1 MRRAKYFGRFA
12 MRLLLS
18 CLLVFCLLFCSTACV
33 PAQGDP
39 FAYAAAPFS
48 LSVEGTY
55 LPVNDSDGAPRPFA
69 AKITAGAPMNGDPTL
84 RDLTVTFTSPDTL
97 AGLTV
102 TAALSP
108 APEGTVTRAVTFTYP
123 SDYGQVSFTAEGGE
137 LDGFLRYA
145 EAWLPIGDVTAVS
158 PKAPDGSH
166 TVTGQTAE
174 REAVFTFV
182 EGEAFPVAVRLTDGR
197 GVVEMRM
204 RAEKQ

>member
-1 MRRAKYFGRFA
+1 
-12 MRLLLS
+12 MRLLLP
-18 CLLVFCLLFCSTACV
+18 CFTVLFLMLSLTACT
-33 PAQGDP
+33 PTASRDP

-48 LSVEGTY
+48 LMVEGTY
-55 LPVNDSDGAPRPFA
+55 LPAGDAEGTPRPFA
-69 AKITAGAPMNGDPTL
+69 ARISAGAPVDGDPTL
-84 RDLTVTFTSPDTL
+84 RDLTVTFTAPDTL

-102 TAALSP
+102 IATLSP
-108 APEGTVTRAVTFTYP
+108 APEGTVTRRVTFTYP

-158 PKAPDGSH
+158 PKTPDGSH
-166 TVTGQTAE
+166 TVTSQTAE

-182 EGEAFPVAVRLTDGR
+182 EGEAFPVVVRLTDGR

>member
-1 MRRAKYFGRFA
+1 
-12 MRLLLS
+12 MRLLLP
-18 CLLVFCLLFCSTACV
+18 CFTVLFLMLSLPACTPTA
-33 PAQGDP
+33 PRDP

-48 LSVEGTY
+48 LTVEGTY
-55 LPVNDSDGAPRPFA
+55 LPAGDAEGAPRPFA
-69 AKITAGAPMNGDPTL
+69 ARISAGAPVDGDPAL

-97 AGLTV
+97 AGLMVIAT
-102 TAALSP
+102 LSP

-166 TVTGQTAE
+166 TVTSQTAE

-182 EGEAFPVAVRLTDGR
+182 EGEAFPVVVRLTDGR

>member
-1 MRRAKYFGRFA
+1 
-12 MRLLLS
+12 MRLLLP
-18 CLLVFCLLFCSTACV
+18 CFTVLFLMLSLTACT
-33 PAQGDP
+33 PTASRDP

-48 LSVEGTY
+48 LTVEGTY
-55 LPVNDSDGAPRPFA
+55 LPAGDAEGTPRPFA
-69 AKITAGAPMNGDPTL
+69 ARISAGAPVDGDPTL
-84 RDLTVTFTSPDTL
+84 RDLTVTFTAPDTL

-102 TAALSP
+102 IATLSP
-108 APEGTVTRAVTFTYP
+108 APEGTVTRRVTFTYP

-166 TVTGQTAE
+166 TVTSQTAE

-182 EGEAFPVAVRLTDGR
+182 EGEAFPVVVRLTDGR

>member
-48 LSVEGTY
+48 VTVEGTY
-55 LPVNDSDGAPRPFA
+55 LPTSDEGGTPRPFA
-69 AKITAGAPMNGDPTL
+69 ARISVGAPVGGDPTL

-97 AGLTV
+97 TGLTV

-123 SDYGQVSFTAEGGE
+123 SDYGQVSFTAENGE
-137 LDGFLRYA
+137 RDGLLRYA
-145 EAWLPIGDVTAVS
+145 EAWLPIGDVAGIS
-158 PKAPDGSH
+158 PQDENGGY
-166 TVTGQTAE
+166 TIVRRTGE
-174 REAVFTFV
+174 REAVFSFA
-182 EGEAFPVAVRLTDGR
+182 EGQALPVGVRLTDGR
-197 GVVEMRM
+197 GVVEMRL
-204 RAEKQ
+204 RT

>member
-1 MRRAKYFGRFA
+1 
-12 MRLLLS
+12 MRLLLP
-18 CLLVFCLLFCSTACV
+18 CFTVLFLMLSLPACTPTA
-33 PAQGDP
+33 PRDP

-48 LSVEGTY
+48 VTVEGTY
-55 LPVNDSDGAPRPFA
+55 LPTSDEGGTPRPFA
-69 AKITAGAPMNGDPTL
+69 ARISVGAPVDGDPTL

-182 EGEAFPVAVRLTDGR
+182 EGEAFPVIVRLTDGR
-197 GVVEMRM
+197 GVVEMRL
-204 RAEKQ
+204 RT

>member
-1 MRRAKYFGRFA
+1 
-12 MRLLLS
+12 MRLLLPCFTVLFLMLSLTS
-18 CLLVFCLLFCSTACV
+18 CTPTASR
-33 PAQGDP
+33 DP

-48 LSVEGTY
+48 LTVEGTY
-55 LPVNDSDGAPRPFA
+55 LPAGDAEGTPRPFA
-69 AKITAGAPMNGDPTL
+69 ARISAGAPVDGDPTL
-84 RDLTVTFTSPDTL
+84 RDLTVTFTAPDTL

-102 TAALSP
+102 IATLSP
-108 APEGTVTRAVTFTYP
+108 APEGTVTRRVTFTYP

-166 TVTGQTAE
+166 TVTSQTAE

-182 EGEAFPVAVRLTDGR
+182 EGEAFPVVVRLTDGR

>member
-1 MRRAKYFGRFA
+1 MRVFFA
-12 MRLLLS
+12 
-18 CLLVFCLLFCSTACV
+18 CLTVVCLLFLLSSCTP
-33 PAQGDP
+33 PASRDP

-48 LSVEGTY
+48 LTVEGTY
-55 LPVNDSDGAPRPFA
+55 LPTSDEGGTPRPFA
-69 AKITAGAPMNGDPTL
+69 ARISAGAPVDGDPTL

-108 APEGTVTRAVTFTYP
+108 APEGTVTRRVTFTYP
-123 SDYGQVSFTAEGGE
+123 SDYGQVSFTAESGE

-182 EGEAFPVAVRLTDGR
+182 EGEAFPVVVRLTDGR

>member
-1 MRRAKYFGRFA
+1 MRVFFA
-12 MRLLLS
+12 
-18 CLLVFCLLFCSTACV
+18 CLTAVCLLFLLSSCTP
-33 PAQGDP
+33 PAPRDP

-48 LSVEGTY
+48 LTVEGTY
-55 LPVNDSDGAPRPFA
+55 LPAGDAEGTPRPFA
-69 AKITAGAPMNGDPTL
+69 ARISAGAPVDGDPTL
-84 RDLTVTFTSPDTL
+84 RDLTVTFTAPDTL

-102 TAALSP
+102 IATLSP
-108 APEGTVTRAVTFTYP
+108 APEGTVTRRVTFTYP

-166 TVTGQTAE
+166 TVTSQTAE